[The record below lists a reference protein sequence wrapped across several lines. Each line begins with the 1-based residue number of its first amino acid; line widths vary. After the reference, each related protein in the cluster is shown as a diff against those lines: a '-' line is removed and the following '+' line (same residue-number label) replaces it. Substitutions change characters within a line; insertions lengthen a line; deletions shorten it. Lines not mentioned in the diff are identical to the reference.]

1 MTKASIK
8 KLAANTEVMD
18 KLNTISG
25 LIEINPDDPLIKELI
40 DDVYNFLNTDIPVT
54 NKKYNKEYMLK
65 EIAKVDPEKAERLK
79 SMRFADISFVYH
91 KVMENKNE

>member
-25 LIEINPDDPLIKELI
+25 LMEINPDDPLIAELT
-40 DDVYNFLNTDIPVT
+40 DDVYNFLKTDVPVT

-65 EIAKVDPEKAERLK
+65 QIAKIDPGKAERLK

-91 KVMENKNE
+91 RLVNESE